1 MGSEDD
7 RLDTGASLTSVAPD
21 LDAAEGNHIRMLEE
35 VDRFHEHP
43 PTSTERESKKVD
55 SSSSADA
62 NKSTSVAIGN
72 ALELPDRPIPVEH
85 VLQMIT
91 TFLNNWKVFLSRRK
105 KSWKLALAKAS
116 GASSAVN
123 IPAVRISETNSSS
136 MSSQTLRTTT
146 NTPIRPI

>member
-1 MGSEDD
+1 MASSLRTGDHLTPLQGKSVKGMVGSEDD
-7 RLDTGASLTSVAPD
+7 RLDNGASLTSVAPD

-72 ALELPDRPIPVEH
+72 ALQLPDRPIPIEH
-85 VLQMIT
+85 VLANDYDFPEQ
-91 TFLNNWKVFLSRRK
+91 LESLSIEEK
-105 KSWKLALAKAS
+105 EILEAGS
-116 GASSAVN
+116 GEGLW
-123 IPAVRISETNSSS
+123 RIFRYEYPSC
-136 MSSQTLRTTT
+136 
-146 NTPIRPI
+146 